1 MRVHVSSEQNET
13 PLRTGAADGEER
25 AFADVA
31 QLLQQARTKLEL
43 AGRDN
48 ARMRAELTA
57 RIETMKR
64 SAEEMEKLLV
74 QTERQVA
81 QLANLYVATYQ
92 LHASLDPEDVH
103 TAIADIA
110 VNLLGAERFRLLIRP
125 ITGRVTLVRGGGVPK
140 TGPSASSEYP
150 GGDEL
155 VDACLGDRTLRFGP
169 APGSKALVV
178 VPLSSHGETVGA
190 LAIDAL
196 FPHRPNLDT
205 DDRELLDLM
214 GAHAA
219 SALLAARAFQQA
231 RSKVDT
237 FEGLLGLL
245 RKGGR
250 P

>member
-31 QLLQQARTKLEL
+31 QLLHQARSKLEL

-57 RIETMKR
+57 RIETMKK

-92 LHASLDPEDVH
+92 LHASLDIEDVH

-110 VNLLGAERFRLLIRP
+110 VNLLGAEQFRLFIR
-125 ITGRVTLVRGGGVPK
+125 TTEGKMALARGSSVKRLEGK
-140 TGPSASSEYP
+140 TVEYL
-150 GGDEL
+150 GGDQL
-155 VDACLGDRTLRFGP
+155 VDACLGERALRFGP
-169 APGSKALVV
+169 VPGSKTLVV
-178 VPLSSHGETVGA
+178 VPLSSHGEIVGA

-196 FPHRPNLDT
+196 FPHRPSLDN
-205 DDRELLDLM
+205 DDRELLDLL

-245 RKGGR
+245 RKGAGR
-250 P
+250 